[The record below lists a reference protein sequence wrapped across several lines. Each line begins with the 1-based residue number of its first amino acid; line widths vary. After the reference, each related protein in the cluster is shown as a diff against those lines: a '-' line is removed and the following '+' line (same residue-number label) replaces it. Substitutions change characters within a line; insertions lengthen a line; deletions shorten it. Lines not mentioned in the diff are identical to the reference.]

1 MGSRRIFLTTALVR
15 LARMPFFL
23 FVLLIID
30 NGMKAENP
38 SSSAHQF
45 VRVRRSDAV
54 RRLIQRDKTP
64 LAVLLMAAVVGTLA
78 GLVGV
83 AFEKSVN
90 WVQNLRIGALV
101 EVADHWFLVWPLAF
115 ILSALLAMAGYFLVR
130 RFAPEAGGS
139 GIPEIEGALEELRPV
154 RWWRVLPVKFIGGM
168 GTLGAGMVLG
178 REGPMVQLGGNLGR
192 MVVDVFRMRSPE
204 ARHTLL
210 ATGAAAGLSAA
221 FNAPLAG
228 ILFIIE
234 EMRPQFR
241 YNLISIKAVFTGV
254 IMATIVFRIFNG
266 DKAVIEVGK
275 LSNAPVNTLWL
286 YLILGMIFGC
296 IGPLFN
302 TLVLRTQDM
311 FQRIHGG
318 NIKKWVLIGG
328 LIGGSCGVLGLI
340 QPTASGGGFNLIPIA
355 AAGNFSVGLLLFI
368 FIARVIT
375 TLLCFSS
382 GAPGGIFAPMLA
394 LGTLL
399 GTAFG
404 MAATPLFPAYHLDAG
419 TFAIA
424 GMGALL
430 AASVR
435 APLTGIVL
443 VLEMTDNYQLILPM
457 IITCL
462 GATLLA
468 QFLGGKP
475 LYSTI
480 LQRTLAKQKAEQ
492 EVRAQPV
499 GGENT

>member
-1 MGSRRIFLTTALVR
+1 MKSDSPSFEEQQFTRAQHRIS
-15 LARMPFFL
+15 
-23 FVLLIID
+23 I
-30 NGMKAENP
+30 
-38 SSSAHQF
+38 
-45 VRVRRSDAV
+45 
-54 RRLIQRDKTP
+54 RRLLNRDKTP
-64 LAVLLMAAVVGTLA
+64 LAILLAAAVVGTLA

-83 AFEKSVN
+83 VFEKAVN
-90 WVQNLRIGALV
+90 AVLNWRVGT
-101 EVADHWFLVWPLAF
+101 VAGFADSEWLVWVWAF
-115 ILSALLAMAGYFLVR
+115 GLSALFAMVGYFLVR
-130 RFAPEAGGS
+130 KFAPEAGGS

-154 RWWRVLPVKFIGGM
+154 RWWRVIPVKFIGGM

-178 REGPMVQLGGNLGR
+178 REGPTVQLGGNVGR
-192 MVVDVFRMRSPE
+192 MVGDLFRMRSAE

-234 EMRPQFR
+234 EMRAQFR
-241 YNLISIKAVFTGV
+241 YISIKAVFTGV
-254 IMATIVFRIFNG
+254 IMSSIVFRLFNG
-266 DKAVIEVGK
+266 EGAVIEVGK
-275 LSNAPVNTLWL
+275 LTNAPVNTLWL
-286 YLILGMIFGC
+286 YLILGMIFGVV
-296 IGPLFN
+296 GPLFN
-302 TLVLRTQDM
+302 TFILRAQDM

-318 NIKKWVLIGG
+318 NTTKWVLMGG
-328 LIGGSCGVLGLI
+328 LLGGMCGVLGFI
-340 QPTASGGGFNLIPIA
+340 EPNAAGGGFGLIPIA
-355 AAGNFSVGLLLFI
+355 AAGNFSVGLLLFM
-368 FIARVIT
+368 FISRVIT
-375 TLLCFSS
+375 TVLCFSS

-404 MAATPLFPAYHLDAG
+404 MAAEVGFPAYHLEAG
-419 TFAIA
+419 TFAVA

-430 AASVR
+430 AASLR

-480 LQRTLAKQKAEQ
+480 LARTLAKQEAE
-492 EVRAQPV
+492 RAAAQ
-499 GGENT
+499 NT

>member
-1 MGSRRIFLTTALVR
+1 MGSRRIFLTTESVR
-15 LARMPFFL
+15 LARMTFFL

-78 GLVGV
+78 GLIGV

-115 ILSALLAMAGYFLVR
+115 ILSALLAMVGYFLVR

-192 MVVDVFRMRSPE
+192 MVVYVFRMRSPE

-296 IGPLFN
+296 VGPLFN

-311 FQRIHGG
+311 FQRLHGG

-340 QPTASGGGFNLIPIA
+340 QPAASGGGFNLIPIA

-492 EVRAQPV
+492 EAKAQPV

>member
-1 MGSRRIFLTTALVR
+1 MTTNNSSFEEQQ
-15 LARMPFFL
+15 LA
-23 FVLLIID
+23 
-30 NGMKAENP
+30 
-38 SSSAHQF
+38 
-45 VRVRRSDAV
+45 RVRRRISI
-54 RRLIQRDKTP
+54 RRLLNRDKTP
-64 LAVLLMAAVVGTLA
+64 LMILIMAAVVGTLA
-78 GLVGV
+78 GLVGI
-83 AFEKSVN
+83 AFEKAVN
-90 WVQNLRIGALV
+90 AILNWRIGTLAATA
-101 EVADHWFLVWPLAF
+101 ENPWLVWPLAF
-115 ILSALLAMAGYFLVR
+115 GLSALLAMVGYFLVR
-130 RFAPEAGGS
+130 KYAPEAGGS

-154 RWWRVLPVKFIGGM
+154 RWWRVIPVKFLGGM

-178 REGPMVQLGGNLGR
+178 REGPTVQLGGNIGR
-192 MVVDVFRMRSPE
+192 MVADIFRMRSGE
-204 ARHTLL
+204 AQHTLL

-254 IMATIVFRIFNG
+254 IMSSIVFRIFNG
-266 DKAVIEVGK
+266 EGAVIEVGK
-275 LSNAPVNTLWL
+275 FTNAPVNTLWL
-286 YLILGMIFGC
+286 YLILGMIFGV

-302 TLVLRTQDM
+302 TLILRTQDL

-318 NIKKWVLIGG
+318 NMTKWVLVGG
-328 LIGGSCGVLGLI
+328 LLGGMCGVLGVI
-340 QPTASGGGFNLIPIA
+340 EPETSGGGFSLIPIA
-355 AAGNFSVGLLLFI
+355 AAGNFSIGMLLFL
-368 FIARVIT
+368 FFTRVIT

-404 MAATPLFPAYHLDAG
+404 MAAAVGFPAYHLEAG

-430 AASVR
+430 AASLR
-435 APLTGIVL
+435 APLTGILL

-480 LQRTLAKQKAEQ
+480 LARTLAKQEAELAVKQ
-492 EVRAQPV
+492 
-499 GGENT
+499 NT

>member
-1 MGSRRIFLTTALVR
+1 
-15 LARMPFFL
+15 MPFFL

-115 ILSALLAMAGYFLVR
+115 ILSALLAMVGYFLVR

-468 QFLGGKP
+468 QYLGGRP
-475 LYSTI
+475 LYSVLLERI
-480 LQRTLAKQKAEQ
+480 LMQNGTPPEKTGDAPR
-492 EVRAQPV
+492 
-499 GGENT
+499 G

>member
-1 MGSRRIFLTTALVR
+1 MNEESPQSVYVPRTLAARSRMFRAL
-15 LARMPFFL
+15 LY
-23 FVLLIID
+23 
-30 NGMKAENP
+30 
-38 SSSAHQF
+38 
-45 VRVRRSDAV
+45 
-54 RRLIQRDKTP
+54 RDKTP
-64 LAVLLMAAVVGTLA
+64 LAVLLCAALVGTLV
-78 GLVGV
+78 GLAGV
-83 AFEKSVN
+83 AFA
-90 WVQNLRIGALV
+90 RAV
-101 EVADHWFLVWPLAF
+101 EAIQQWRATKISPAIIEGWPLYAAAF
-115 ILSALLAMAGYFLVR
+115 AVSALLAMVGYLLVK

-154 RWWRVLPVKFIGGM
+154 RWWRVIPVKFFGGM

-178 REGPMVQLGGNLGR
+178 REGPTVQLGGNIGR
-192 MVVDVFRMRSPE
+192 MVIDIIGLRSNE
-204 ARHTLL
+204 SRHTLL
-210 ATGAAAGLSAA
+210 ATGAAAGLAAA

-254 IMATIVFRIFNG
+254 IMASIVYRCFNG
-266 DKAVIEVGK
+266 EQAVISVGK
-275 LSNAPVNTLWL
+275 LADAPVQTLWL
-286 YLILGMIFGC
+286 YLVLGMI
-296 IGPLFN
+296 IGLVGVLFN
-302 TLVLRTQDM
+302 RLIFLTQDL
-311 FQRIHGG
+311 FARLYACKTARVVLAGALLGG
-318 NIKKWVLIGG
+318 G
-328 LIGGSCGVLGLI
+328 CGVLSLVFAPG
-340 QPTASGGGFNLIPIA
+340 AGGGSELIPQA
-355 AAGNFSVGLLLFI
+355 VHGMFPLALLLLI
-368 FIARVIT
+368 FIVRLIT
-375 TLLCFSS
+375 TLLCFGS

-404 MAATPLFPAYHLDAG
+404 VAMTQLFPLYQLDPG

-424 GMGALL
+424 GMGALF

-475 LYSTI
+475 LYSSI
-480 LQRTLAKQKAEQ
+480 LARTLARQQ
-492 EVRAQPV
+492 QVTRPQQD
-499 GGENT
+499 G

>member
-1 MGSRRIFLTTALVR
+1 MGAQRIFLTTEPVR

-30 NGMKAENP
+30 NGMKAENL

-90 WVQNLRIGALV
+90 WVQNVRIGALV

-115 ILSALLAMAGYFLVR
+115 ILSALLAMVGYFLVR

-296 IGPLFN
+296 VGPLFN

-340 QPTASGGGFNLIPIA
+340 QPAASGGGFNLIPIA
-355 AAGNFSVGLLLFI
+355 AAGNYSVGLLLFI

-492 EVRAQPV
+492 EARAQPV

>member
-1 MGSRRIFLTTALVR
+1 MGSQRIFLTTALVR

-115 ILSALLAMAGYFLVR
+115 ILSALLAMVGYFLVR

-302 TLVLRTQDM
+302 TLVLRTQDV

-492 EVRAQPV
+492 EAKAQSV